1 MTSLSALSQ
10 RAPAG
15 AGTGRTG
22 HRSAPPHGL
31 PDAEELRVVILSD
44 AGRGR
49 NGVGV
54 YYDDLSEQLRGR
66 LGAVVLEAP
75 PGDLDTAFE
84 GLRFRMPGDPTQALH
99 LPKMRPVWRRLKAFR
114 PHVIVAATPWVF
126 GIMGLPLARA
136 TGAALC
142 VGYHTQFDRIADLYW
157 NGLVTRFARPLFHFW
172 DRVLFRFADR
182 VLVHNR
188 ELIDSA
194 RDGGAREVT
203 LMGTPAASR
212 FLAQPAHATPDR
224 IDSLV
229 FVGRLAPEKRVD
241 QVVEAAR
248 SHPSLAVHVIG
259 DGPLDALVRDA
270 AANLPN
276 LTAHGWVDRARVLEL
291 LDRAHALVLPSRFET
306 FGTAAYEAMLRRRAV
321 IVSPGCGLIHWP
333 ELRPGVFVMNEGEE
347 VAGAVGRLRA
357 APDLGSVAEVGWA
370 AARELNE
377 RTLDHWVSVLVDTVH
392 ARAGR

>member
-1 MTSLSALSQ
+1 MTSLSAPAQ
-10 RAPAG
+10 RGPAPVG
-15 AGTGRTG
+15 SGPRTEP
-22 HRSAPPHGL
+22 SA
-31 PDAEELRVVILSD
+31 DALRVLILSD

-54 YYDDLSEQLRGR
+54 YYDDLSEQLRER
-66 LGAVVLEAP
+66 VGAVTLEAP
-75 PGDLDTAFE
+75 PGDLEAAFE
-84 GLRFRMPGDPTQALH
+84 GRRLRMPGDPTQALQ
-99 LPKMRPVWRRLKAFR
+99 LPKVRPVWRRLKAWQ
-114 PHVIVAATPWVF
+114 PDVIVAATPWVF
-126 GIMGLPLARA
+126 GIMALPLARA

-188 ELIDSA
+188 ELIDDA
-194 RDGGAREVT
+194 RDGGARAVT

-212 FLAQPAHATPDR
+212 FLAEPAPAAPDR

-241 QVVEAAR
+241 QVIEAAR
-248 SHPSLAVHVIG
+248 SHPTLAVHVIG
-259 DGPLDALVRDA
+259 DGPLEGTVREA
-270 AANLPN
+270 AAQLPN
-276 LTAHGWVDRARVLEL
+276 LTAHGWVDRPRVLEL
-291 LDRAHALVLPSRFET
+291 LDGADALVLPSRFET

-333 ELRPGVFVMNEGEE
+333 ELRPGVSVMGEGEN
-347 VAGAVGRLRA
+347 VAGAIGRLRTAPELA
-357 APDLGSVAEVGWA
+357 AVAGAGCA
-370 AARELNE
+370 AARALNE

-392 ARAGR
+392 ARARD